1 MKQPWDTKRLALYG
15 AGLGILAG
23 IIHAYVHAFWSL
35 PVEDDVLT
43 HVLTRM
49 VMFVVA
55 GASSLAAVSAISN
68 WLGRR
73 P

>member
-15 AGLGILAG
+15 SGLGVLAG

-49 VMFVVA
+49 VIFIAA
-55 GASSLAAVSAISN
+55 GASLLAAVSAIRNSLMQN
-68 WLGRR
+68 